1 MVGIYKI
8 TNPKGEVYI
17 GQSIDIKKRFNA
29 YKKLRCKNQPK
40 IYNSFVKYGVENH
53 IFEILE
59 ELDVQSL
66 NKRERFWQKE
76 FDVLNNG
83 LNCKLTNENDFNGSF
98 CKETK
103 EKMSNSAKVKVFTKE
118 HRLNMSINRIG
129 NKNGM
134 FGKKQSEETKAKI
147 RIAKQNMSDQSRLNY
162 SISAKKRSK
171 EFYENLSIKNKGK
184 LPPNS
189 KLVLNLETGI
199 YYDSVTDASRTLHK
213 GQGSRTLSCK
223 LLGKRFN
230 NTNFIY
236 V

>member
-1 MVGIYKI
+1 MIGIYKI

-199 YYDSVTDASRTLHK
+199 YYDSVTDASRTLNK

>member
-1 MVGIYKI
+1 MIGIYKI
-8 TNPKGEVYI
+8 TNPIGKIYI

-40 IYNSFVKYGVENH
+40 IYNSFVKYGLENH
-53 IFEILE
+53 TFEILE
-59 ELDVQSL
+59 ELDVHSL

-129 NKNGM
+129 SKNAM

>member
-1 MVGIYKI
+1 MIGIYKI
-8 TNPKGEVYI
+8 TNPIGKIYI

-184 LPPNS
+184 LPRNS

-199 YYDSVTDASRTLHK
+199 YYDSVTDASRTLNK

>member
-1 MVGIYKI
+1 MIGIYKI
-8 TNPKGEVYI
+8 TNPIGKIYI
-17 GQSIDIKKRFNA
+17 GQSIDIIKRFNA

-66 NKRERFWQKE
+66 NKRERYWQKE
-76 FDVLNNG
+76 FDVLNTG

-118 HRLNMSINRIG
+118 HRLNMSINRVG

-134 FGKKQSEETKAKI
+134 FGKKQSEDAKKKMSL
-147 RIAKQNMSDQSRLNY
+147 AKQN
-162 SISAKKRSK
+162 
-171 EFYENLSIKNKGK
+171 LSIEVIKKYSDYAKNRTEQHRKKLSESQKGK
-184 LPPNS
+184 LPINS

-199 YYDSVTDASRTLHK
+199 YYNSVEEASKTLSK

-223 LLGKRFN
+223 LRGSRKN

>member
-199 YYDSVTDASRTLHK
+199 YYDSVTDASRTLNK

>member
-1 MVGIYKI
+1 MIGIYKI
-8 TNPKGEVYI
+8 TNPIGKIYI

>member
-1 MVGIYKI
+1 MVGVYKI
-8 TNPKGEVYI
+8 TNPIGKIYI

-83 LNCKLTNENDFNGSF
+83 LNCKLTNENNFNGSF